1 MELINYCSLRA
12 YLKRTSFISFIF
24 VGNGTIDFE
33 EYLEMMAKKM
43 QNSGSA
49 DQIRE
54 AFK

>member
-1 MELINYCSLRA
+1 MGAHVRRYDFSPWA
-12 YLKRTSFISFIF
+12 SFSFLSF
-24 VGNGTIDFE
+24 QGNGTIDFE